1 MAGLVRFW
9 GGGLVWL
16 FLRVVIIGRERTGRW
31 LWLLLL
37 LLLRL
42 LVALVGRHD
51 CGVGK
56 SLLLIKL
63 IGLGI
68 SGMVWL
74 GLLLPRGIRGRIEVS
89 HKEGLDDEGEIW
101 RRRRRVK
108 GREAPL
114 EERRK
119 QRRRYGLK

>member
-1 MAGLVRFW
+1 MARLVGFW
-9 GGGLVWL
+9 GGGLV
-16 FLRVVIIGRERTGRW
+16 R
-31 LWLLLL
+31 LLLL
-37 LLLRL
+37 GVFVIRGEGARGRLLLRLLLRL
-42 LVALVGRHD
+42 LVVLVGGHD
-51 CGVGK
+51 CGIGKVGV
-56 SLLLIKL
+56 LIEL

-68 SGMVWL
+68 PGMVGL